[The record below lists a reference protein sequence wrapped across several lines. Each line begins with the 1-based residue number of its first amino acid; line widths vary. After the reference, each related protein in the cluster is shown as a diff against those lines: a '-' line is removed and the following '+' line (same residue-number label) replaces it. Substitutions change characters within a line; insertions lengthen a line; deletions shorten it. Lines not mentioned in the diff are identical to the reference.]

1 MMRVIERGKQRSSTI
16 ELIIND
22 QYGAR
27 GCHVMNAPA
36 VDGGGLKGI
45 LIPIVVELREIVLD
59 LPAGIEHRTALQIHI
74 AEENIA
80 IAADHLFRVE
90 QSGP

>member
-1 MMRVIERGKQRSSTI
+1 MMRVIERGKQRCGAI
-16 ELIIND
+16 QLIVND

-27 GCHVMNAPA
+27 GCHVMNTATLC
-36 VDGGGLKGI
+36 GGCLKGI
-45 LIPIVVELREIVLD
+45 LIPVVVELREIVLD
-59 LPAGIEHRTALQIHI
+59 LPAGIEHRAALQIHI

-80 IAADHLFRVE
+80 IAADHLLRVE

>member
-1 MMRVIERGKQRSSTI
+1 MRVIERSKQRGSPI

-27 GCHVMNAPA
+27 ERHLMNAA
-36 VDGGGLKGI
+36 TRDGGCLKGI
-45 LIPIVVELREIVLD
+45 LIPIVVEFRKIVSD
-59 LPAGIEHRTALQIHI
+59 LPAGIEHCTTLQIHI

-80 IAADHLFRVE
+80 IATDNLFRIE
-90 QSGP
+90 QTGP